1 MCIRDSLSEDEIKKA
16 VREAEQ
22 FANEDKER
30 KEEAETRN
38 HADSLVY
45 STEKTLKELGDKLSA
60 EDKAKVEAEAKAVQD
75 ALKGN
80 DMAAI
85 EAASEKLTEVSYEVF
100 GKIYQQ
106 TQQEAAANGG
116 AGFDPNA
123 SNSSAQQGGDNVVDA
138 EYEVVD
144 DDNKK

>member
-1 MCIRDSLSEDEIKKA
+1 M
-16 VREAEQ
+16 
-22 FANEDKER
+22 
-30 KEEAETRN
+30 
-38 HADSLVY
+38 
-45 STEKTLKELGDKLSA
+45 
-60 EDKAKVEAEAKAVQD
+60 QD

-80 DMAAI
+80 DTAAI
-85 EAASEKLTEVSYEVF
+85 KAASEKLTEVSYEVF

-123 SNSSAQQGGDNVVDA
+123 ANGGNAQQGGDNVVDA